1 MKKSIAKNYIYNLIY
16 QILTLVLPLIT
27 TPYLSRVL
35 GAENIGIYSYTIS
48 ITTYFIL
55 FGSLGIAQYGQRE
68 VAYLQEK
75 KDKYSVLF
83 WEIVILRF
91 ITMTISMTIFYF
103 TFAINNQYHVYY
115 TILLLEL
122 FGNCLDISWFFQ
134 GLEEFKKTV
143 TRNIM
148 VKIISIISIFLF
160 VKTSKDLYIY
170 IWIYVLTTLIGN
182 LSLWAY
188 LPKFLTKITKKQIN
202 LKQHIKP
209 TIELFI
215 PQIAIQVYTLL
226 DKTMLG
232 KILGD
237 MSEVG
242 NYEQSQKIIKLSLT
256 LVTALGIVVSPR
268 IANTMAKGKKEDV
281 KNYLANSF
289 NFVWFLGMPIMVGII
304 VVAQKAVPWFL
315 GEDFINS
322 INLLIIG
329 SPIIMAIGLNN
340 VSGVQYLIP
349 ARKQK
354 SFSNSVIIGA
364 IFNFCFNLILIPK
377 FKAIGA
383 IISSVMAEIVVFFVQ
398 LLYIRKEVPLKI
410 VYENSFKYIISSI
423 IMGII
428 IYFTTMNMSASMTT
442 TIIQVIIGILVY
454 GIMLIIL
461 KDKFLYQI
469 VDKIKNKINEGKKNI

>member
-1 MKKSIAKNYIYNLIY
+1 MKKSIAKNYIYNVTY
-16 QILTLVLPLIT
+16 QILTIVLPLIT

-68 VAYLQEK
+68 VAYLQDK
-75 KDKYSVLF
+75 KNKYSVLF

-91 ITMTISMTIFYF
+91 ITMSISMIIFYF
-103 TFAINNQYHVYY
+103 TFATNNQYKIYY

-143 TRNIM
+143 TRNII
-148 VKIISIISIFLF
+148 VKLISIISIFCF
-160 VKTSKDLYIY
+160 VKTSNDLYKY
-170 IWIYVLTTLIGN
+170 IWIYALTTLIGN
-182 LSLWAY
+182 VSLWAY
-188 LPKFLTKITKKQIN
+188 LPKFLSKISKKDIS

-242 NYEQSQKIIKLSLT
+242 NYEQSQKIIKFSLT
-256 LVTALGIVVSPR
+256 LVTALGTVVSPR
-268 IANTMAKGKKEDV
+268 IANTIAQGKKEDV
-281 KNYLANSF
+281 NRYLSNSF
-289 NFVWFLGMPIMVGII
+289 NFVWFLGTPIMVGIMA
-304 VVAQKAVPWFL
+304 VAQKLVPWFL
-315 GEDFINS
+315 GKEFTNS

-329 SPIIMAIGLNN
+329 APIVLAIGLSN
-340 VSGVQYLIP
+340 VSGLQYLIP

-354 SFSNSVIIGA
+354 GYSNSVIAGA
-364 IFNFCFNLILIPK
+364 IFNFCLNLILIPK
-377 FKAIGA
+377 FRAIGS
-383 IISSVMAEIVVFFVQ
+383 IISSVMAEILVLLVQ
-398 LLYIRKEVPLKI
+398 LLYLKKDVPLKI
-410 VYENSFKYIISSI
+410 IYENSYKYILSSA
-423 IMGII
+423 IMGIVV
-428 IYFTTMNMSASMTT
+428 YFTTINMSANLTT
-442 TIIQVIIGILVY
+442 TLIQAIIGILTY
-454 GIMLIIL
+454 GIMLSIL
-461 KDKFLYQI
+461 KDKFLFQI
-469 VDKIKNKINEGKKNI
+469 IGKVKNKIKRKSEN